1 VQTAGY
7 GESILLADEGDRA
20 NFLLEISFARDTQFC
35 EPDWRSGGMRPL
47 PGNAVARDQAV
58 TKNCVDMFLRIFL
71 GGLLAVSM
79 VQAQSPSPT
88 LDNQDQV
95 ALIALE
101 NEWLANLHNPTVLE
115 TILAS
120 DFVHPLPSGDFVT
133 KAQHIQF
140 TSTHLPPPNRKR
152 RFDQM
157 QVRVYGDVGIVNGI
171 VLTSDEQG
179 REVDRTIFTDVF
191 VRRNG
196 RWEAVNAQEN
206 AVSRQ

>member
-1 VQTAGY
+1 MKLRRNRRRY
-7 GESILLADEGDRA
+7 SRKI
-20 NFLLEISFARDTQFC
+20 C
-35 EPDWRSGGMRPL
+35 EQSP
-47 PGNAVARDQAV
+47 AA
-58 TKNCVDMFLRIFL
+58 KNCTDMILRIVL
-71 GGLLAVSM
+71 GGLLAVS
-79 VQAQSPSPT
+79 VVHGQSPSP
-88 LDNQDQV
+88 NNRDQA

-115 TILAS
+115 KILAP
-120 DFVHPLPSGDFVT
+120 DFVHPLPTGDFVT

-140 TSTHLPPPNRKR
+140 STTHLPPPNRKQ

-171 VLTSDEQG
+171 VLTTDEQG
-179 REVDRTIFTDVF
+179 REAERTIFTDVF

-206 AVSRQ
+206 AISHH